1 MIFTPID
8 LETWERREFYLHF
21 INEVR
26 CTYSATV
33 NLDIT
38 NLKGCRLYPVVI
50 WLLTQTVNQMPEFRT
65 ALTDEGLGIYNQMHP
80 AYTIF
85 NQKSKTFSG
94 IWTEVGSDYSEFLKA
109 YEADVAMFSS
119 AVEFAPKPNRP
130 PNSFDIS
137 MVPWFTFT
145 AFDINVFGEGKYL
158 LPIFTMG
165 KFFDISG
172 KRMLP
177 LAIQVHHA
185 VCDGYHVGQFIEMLQ
200 DKISS
205 FNPPLV

>member
-1 MIFTPID
+1 MAFNLIN
-8 LETWERREFYLHF
+8 LEKWERREFYLHF

-38 NLKGCRLYPVVI
+38 NLKGCRLYPAMI

-65 ALTDEGLGIYNQMHP
+65 ALTDEGLGIYDQMHP

-85 NQKSKTFSG
+85 NQESKTFSG
-94 IWTEVGSDYSEFLKA
+94 IWTAADSDYNKFLKA
-109 YEADVAMFSS
+109 YEADTAMFSS
-119 AVEFAPKPNRP
+119 SIKFDPKPDRP

-145 AFDINVFGEGKYL
+145 AFNINVFDEGKYL
-158 LPIFTMG
+158 LPIFTIG
-165 KFFDISG
+165 KFFDVNG
-172 KRMLP
+172 QRMLP

-185 VCDGYHVGQFIEMLQ
+185 VCDGYHVGKFIEVLQ
-200 DKISS
+200 EKIS
-205 FNPPLV
+205 LLDV